1 MEEITVKDII
11 KETQET
17 IKLAKD
23 CNEAIKKL
31 YFDSTHKQNEYRG
44 RYPLDCKWEW
54 EPEVGEQFIGSE
66 GIPIVIAG
74 IIDVPLVFGTEN
86 RRLRYLSM
94 SKVKEV
100 FVKDVTPLLHWEKIL
115 RILKNLGYS
124 IFVETQFYNCRA
136 TISRNGVEITRK
148 IGEDS
153 QSAVMQAVIKA
164 AKEIK

>member
-1 MEEITVKDII
+1 MFSE
-11 KETQET
+11 ETQA
-17 IKLAKD
+17 LAKD
-23 CNEAIKKL
+23 SNEAIKFLTK
-31 YFDSTHKQNEYRG
+31 KQG
-44 RYPLDCKWEW
+44 KQWKWK
-54 EPEVGEQFIGSE
+54 PEVGEQFIGSE

-115 RILKNLGYS
+115 KILRDLGYNM
-124 IFVETQFYNCRA
+124 FVETQSHNCRA
-136 TISRNGVEITRK
+136 TIFRDGMEIAKK

-153 QSAVMQAVIKA
+153 QFAVMQAVIEA